1 MISREFTFRFPSS
14 LSAQDV
20 NEINDVFVLN
30 RGCTNSTP
38 HAIHHWFCT
47 DRCRERGPA
56 PTRRTPPDGPRRLP
70 TALLPG
76 GPRRLPTQTGKRAS
90 ARRASTHAMSF
101 AIQTKALVWR
111 TA

>member
-38 HAIHHWFCT
+38 TCHTSLVLYRTLPRARPSPNEAHA
-47 DRCRERGPA
+47 
-56 PTRRTPPDGPRRLP
+56 
-70 TALLPG
+70 
-76 GPRRLPTQTGKRAS
+76 S
-90 ARRASTHAMSF
+90 
-101 AIQTKALVWR
+101 
-111 TA
+111 